1 MKNLDQLLL
10 NFKNNKNFNYEDF
23 FVSKSNYFAFQLIEK
38 WPKWEKNILN
48 IYGEKFSG
56 KTHLS
61 NIFLSKN
68 KGLKIKESEIDE
80 TVYKKF
86 KLYENIII
94 DDFKNNCDEKL
105 MYSIFNLVDQS
116 NKYLIINSIGPIN
129 EIDFKLNDLKSR
141 SKNCLFAK
149 IENPDDELM
158 FAIIL
163 KTFSDRQ
170 IQIDKKLI
178 DFIIKR
184 IDRSYGKIAD
194 FIYEFKYFVIRSIY
208 SFDNKINQFFIYY
221 NLTIRKIF

>member
-1 MKNLDQLLL
+1 MKDLNQLLL
-10 NFKNNKNFNYEDF
+10 KFDLRQNYKNEDF
-23 FVSKSNYFAFQLIEK
+23 YVNKSNFFAFDLINK

-61 NIFLSKN
+61 NIFLNKN
-68 KGLKIKESEIDE
+68 KGFKINEKEINENA
-80 TVYKKF
+80 YKKF

-94 DDFKNNCDEKL
+94 DDFDNKCDEKL

-116 NKYLIINSIGPIN
+116 NKYLIINSIHPIN
-129 EIDFKLNDLKSR
+129 EINFNLNDLKSR

-149 IENPDDELM
+149 IDNPDDDLM

-163 KTFSDRQ
+163 KSFSDRQ
-170 IQIDKKLI
+170 ILIDKKLI

-194 FIYEFKYFVIRSIY
+194 FIYKVDELSLKKKKAI
-208 SFDNKINQFFIYY
+208 DLKIIKQI
-221 NLTIRKIF
+221 L

>member
-1 MKNLDQLLL
+1 MKHLNQLLL
-10 NFKNNKNFNYEDF
+10 NFKHKQNFNYNDF
-23 FVSKSNYFAFQLIEK
+23 YVSKSNFFAFQLIDN

-68 KGLKIKESEIDE
+68 KGIKVDESNVNNEIF
-80 TVYKKF
+80 KKL

-94 DDFKNNCDEKL
+94 DNYSNTADENL
-105 MYSIFNLVDQS
+105 MYSIFNLADQD
-116 NKYLIINSIGPIN
+116 NKYLIINSRKPIN
-129 EIDFKLNDLKSR
+129 EINFKLDDLSSR

-149 IENPDDELM
+149 IDQPDDDLM
-158 FAIIL
+158 FAILL
-163 KTFSDRQ
+163 KNFSDRQ
-170 IQIDKKLI
+170 IQVDKKLI

-194 FIYEFKYFVIRSIY
+194 FIYKVDELSLKKKKAI
-208 SFDNKINQFFIYY
+208 DLKIIKEI
-221 NLTIRKIF
+221 L